1 MGKGGEEQLNW
12 LVLQIKESEIPM
24 SRLRVA
30 MMALMALAVVPVP
43 APADPPPWA
52 PAHGWRKKNDPN
64 YVGYT
69 GNKWPQDYGV
79 LDGRCDAAKVGA
91 VVGGVVGG
99 AIGSQVAK
107 DSPNRPV
114 AIVVGTV
121 IGAVIGHRIGAEVDG
136 GDRGCMGHAL
146 ELSAEHKPVR
156 WTNPKTGVDYVLTP
170 TRNFTDQRNPCREFT
185 AAASKAGRHDEPKG
199 KGWGKGKARQ
209 ADATFQGVACRGVN
223 GEWTIRL

>member
-1 MGKGGEEQLNW
+1 MG
-12 LVLQIKESEIPM
+12 
-24 SRLRVA
+24 RLRVA
-30 MMALMALAVVPVP
+30 VIAVVTLTIVPVP

-69 GNKWPQDYGV
+69 GSKWPQDYGV

-136 GDRGCMGHAL
+136 GDLGCMGHAL
-146 ELSAEHKPVR
+146 ELSAEQKPVR

-170 TRNFTDQRNPCREFT
+170 TRNFNDRANPCREFS
-185 AAASKAGRHDEPKG
+185 ALASRNGGEDEHKGKG
-199 KGWGKGKARQ
+199 KGWSKGRARH
-209 ADATFQGVACRGVN
+209 ADATFHGVACRGAS
-223 GEWTIRL
+223 GEWAVRL